1 MLRNRRDASG
11 RAGEVYIRLALP
23 PPLSPLGHEVAAR
36 RAGETP
42 ALWQHHRS
50 SEARISNQRRDL
62 STLWRNGVTD
72 NRESRLSNGDFQMRR
87 MSALGRLLSFTN
99 ANFWFGERPLV
110 GESRHS
116 SKEFTCSGRPSLNA
130 ASAYKPPFDSQ
141 TSDRLLSTQRIR
153 HLF

>member
-1 MLRNRRDASG
+1 MLRNRRGAPG
-11 RAGEVYIRLALP
+11 RAGEVYIRLAIP

-50 SEARISNQRRDL
+50 SEARISNQCRDL

-87 MSALGRLLSFTN
+87 MSALGRFPPIALQHSHTVQRISPK
-99 ANFWFGERPLV
+99 GIERQKPTRC
-110 GESRHS
+110 SPS
-116 SKEFTCSGRPSLNA
+116 SQIPEWLKSGG
-130 ASAYKPPFDSQ
+130 KQPFDTCRNQ
-141 TSDRLLSTQRIR
+141 CR
-153 HLF
+153 